1 MCECLCVCVCVC
13 VCLSVCLQRV
23 RMRVHGY
30 GCWIF
35 FCVVCCYILINV
47 LQAVVWVI
55 FLCVGQ
61 YYLGVYLFVLSTAV
75 FHRVSQ
81 LLHSALLLTFIMH
94 GCMHVCTVL
103 YSIRFYIVT
112 HTCIPHYSTA
122 FHSNIYGCI
131 PHCCKVCIPWC
142 CLYVCIPMCYRRL
155 YSTLSPA
162 FVFLSVFLRLH
173 FVVFRCISLC
183 YPHLLYSAEFHYMP
197 WYYLYLY
204 SIAFHIVIH
213 PWILLY
219 SIAFHC
225 MIHVC
230 ILSATYVCIPYNLL
244 HFRLL
249 STLVVYSFAF
259 HSVGYVCIS

>member
-1 MCECLCVCVCVC
+1 M
-13 VCLSVCLQRV
+13 
-23 RMRVHGY
+23 
-30 GCWIF
+30 
-35 FCVVCCYILINV
+35 
-47 LQAVVWVI
+47 
-55 FLCVGQ
+55 
-61 YYLGVYLFVLSTAV
+61 LSTAV

-162 FVFLSVFLRLH
+162 FVFLSVF
-173 FVVFRCISLC
+173 FYVCT
-183 YPHLLYSAEFHYMP
+183 LLYF
-197 WYYLYLY
+197 
-204 SIAFHIVIH
+204 V
-213 PWILLY
+213 
-219 SIAFHC
+219 AFHC
-225 MIHVC
+225 VIHTYC
-230 ILSATYVCIPYNLL
+230 IQLNSITCHGIIYIYIPLHFTLLSILEFYCIPL
-244 HFRLL
+244 H
-249 STLVVYSFAF
+249 STV
-259 HSVGYVCIS
+259 

>member
-47 LQAVVWVI
+47 LQAVVWVV

-81 LLHSALLLTFIMH
+81 LLHSALLLTFMLH

-131 PHCCKVCIPWC
+131 PHCCQVCIPWC
-142 CLYVCIPMCYRRL
+142 CLYVCIPMCNRRL
-155 YSTLSPA
+155 YSTLS
-162 FVFLSVFLRLH
+162 LRLCSE
-173 FVVFRCISLC
+173 VFSTFAFCCISLHFIVLSTLTVFSWIPLHAMVLSTFIFHCISHC
-183 YPHLLYSAEFHYMP
+183 YPSLNFTVFHCIPLYDPRLYSQCH
-197 WYYLYLY
+197 LRLY
-204 SIAFHIVIH
+204 SI
-213 PWILLY
+213 
-219 SIAFHC
+219 
-225 MIHVC
+225 
-230 ILSATYVCIPYNLL
+230 
-244 HFRLL
+244 
-249 STLVVYSFAF
+249 
-259 HSVGYVCIS
+259 